1 MPGRYAPLRKMSAHV
16 GPNMTPMVD
25 IVLCILI
32 FFMLGAGLAAPE
44 LFLTS
49 NTAVDKAG
57 LGTEAINTKMPAVRM
72 NIVMHRRNDETYVT
86 AFDATP
92 LRMDAVDSPD
102 QSHNQMIAQVLLQK
116 KALLSEDVQV
126 IIVPDKL
133 VPYQDVISVYN
144 DCVKAKYQQVAFA
157 AAQG

>member
-1 MPGRYAPLRKMSAHV
+1 MPARYAPLRKMSAHV

-32 FFMLGAGLAAPE
+32 FFMLGASITVPE
-44 LFLTS
+44 MFLTS
-49 NTAVDKAG
+49 KTAVDKAG
-57 LGTEAINTKMPAVRM
+57 LGNENVDTKMPAVRM
-72 NIVMHRRNDETYVT
+72 NIVVHRQGDETFVT

-92 LRMDAVDSPD
+92 LRMDPLDSPD
-102 QSHNQMIAQVLLQK
+102 QSHNQVIADTLLAK
-116 KALLSEDVQV
+116 KQRLSDDVQV

-133 VPYQDVISVYN
+133 VPYQDVITIYN
-144 DCVKAKYQQVAFA
+144 DCVRAKYQQVAFA

>member
-1 MPGRYAPLRKMSAHV
+1 
-16 GPNMTPMVD
+16 
-25 IVLCILI
+25 
-32 FFMLGAGLAAPE
+32 
-44 LFLTS
+44 
-49 NTAVDKAG
+49 
-57 LGTEAINTKMPAVRM
+57 
-72 NIVMHRRNDETYVT
+72 
-86 AFDATP
+86 
-92 LRMDAVDSPD
+92 MDAVDSPD

-133 VPYQDVISVYN
+133 VPYQDVITVYN

>member
-1 MPGRYAPLRKMSAHV
+1 MQRHGPLRKMSINV

-32 FFMLGAGLAAPE
+32 FFMLGAGLAVPE

-57 LGTEAINTKMPAVRM
+57 LGKDVTNAQMPAVRM
-72 NIVMHRRNDETYVT
+72 NIVMTRRNDVTYVK
-86 AFDATP
+86 AFDADP
-92 LRMDAVDSPD
+92 IKMEGIDDPD
-102 QSHNQMIAQVLLQK
+102 QSGNQLIAQALQLK
-116 KALLSEDVQV
+116 KAHLSDDVQV
-126 IIVPDKL
+126 IIVPEKM
-133 VPYQDVISVYN
+133 VPYQDVITVYN
-144 DCVKAKYQQVAFA
+144 DCVRARYKQVAFA

>member
-1 MPGRYAPLRKMSAHV
+1 MPSHLSRRKISMHV

-32 FFMLGAGLAAPE
+32 FFMLGAGLAVPD

-57 LGTEAINTKMPAVRM
+57 LGTEVNNTKMPAVRM
-72 NIVMHRRNDETYVT
+72 NIVLRRRNDVTYVT
-86 AFDATP
+86 AFDADP
-92 LRMDAVDSPD
+92 MRMNAVDDPD
-102 QSHNQMIAQVLLQK
+102 QSGNQLIAQTLMQK
-116 KALLSEDVQV
+116 KARLSDDVQV

-133 VPYQDVISVYN
+133 VPYQDVITVYN
-144 DCVKAKYQQVAFA
+144 DCVRAQYKQVAFA